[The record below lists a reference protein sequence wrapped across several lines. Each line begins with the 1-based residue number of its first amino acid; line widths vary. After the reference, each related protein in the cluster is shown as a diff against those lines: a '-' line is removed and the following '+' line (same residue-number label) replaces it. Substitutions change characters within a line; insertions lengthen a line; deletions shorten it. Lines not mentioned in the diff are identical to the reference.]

1 MFSNSKGVNNMTHS
15 MTNAEKE
22 SMLKEVSDLTKMDV
36 LQYEDMIEILKITN
50 KACQRVLASIDDPRP
65 ASKSSIS

>member
-1 MFSNSKGVNNMTHS
+1 MTHS
-15 MTNAEKE
+15 MTKE
-22 SMLKEVSDLTKMDV
+22 QKDSMLKEVLDLTKMDI

-65 ASKSSIS
+65 VSKSSIL